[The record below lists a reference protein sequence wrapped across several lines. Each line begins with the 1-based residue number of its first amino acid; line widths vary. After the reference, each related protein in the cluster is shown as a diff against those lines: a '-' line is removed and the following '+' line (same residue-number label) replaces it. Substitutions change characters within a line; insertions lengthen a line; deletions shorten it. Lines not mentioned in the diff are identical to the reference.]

1 MKFFVPLVEP
11 KDQESTYQAIAKFNA
26 SNAPAKKTDRVCA
39 ITWTRFGTER
49 HAARVGEPAE
59 AEFGGEEVLAII
71 QTELSSFAIC
81 TATRGGAKGAP
92 IHVNFA
98 DVNTIEKFTG

>member
-11 KDQESTYQAIAKFNA
+11 KDQEATYQAIANFNG
-26 SNAPAKKTDRVCA
+26 SNIPAKKSERICA
-39 ITWTRFGTER
+39 ITWTRFGTDR
-49 HAARVGEPAE
+49 YSARVGEAVHE
-59 AEFGGEEVLAII
+59 DFGGEGVLAII

-81 TATRGGAKGAP
+81 TPNHGGVRGIA